1 MSPQRYGDQELFWRE
16 VTPSRVINLLFRLA
30 AEEESTLQFYSD
42 FAGSLAKAEVKPESS
57 R

>member
-1 MSPQRYGDQELFWRE
+1 MSPQRDGDQELFWRE
-16 VTPSRVINLLFRLA
+16 VTPSWVINIPLRLA
-30 AEEESTLQFYSD
+30 PEEESTLQFYSD